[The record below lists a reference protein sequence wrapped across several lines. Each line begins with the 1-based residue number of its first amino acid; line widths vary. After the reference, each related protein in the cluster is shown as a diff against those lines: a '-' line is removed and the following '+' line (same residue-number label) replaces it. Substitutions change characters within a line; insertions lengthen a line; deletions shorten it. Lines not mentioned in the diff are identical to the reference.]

1 MGDRIKQIRKQFS
14 LTQVEFGKKIGLKGN
29 TITCYEKGLR
39 IPSDSVIL
47 SICREFN
54 VNRQWLETGEGEMFS
69 NASDGEMENILR
81 ATQDSPAMRSLM
93 LTWFQLND
101 ANKRALEAI
110 VENYVAEYKRQKADS
125 SNVDHKE

>member
-1 MGDRIKQIRKQFS
+1 MGVSQS
-14 LTQVEFGKKIGLKGN
+14 AFG
-29 TITCYEKGLR
+29 EKLGVSRSVINNLER
-39 IPSDSVIL
+39 GVTVPSDIFL
-47 SICREFN
+47 NHLCEIYR

-69 NASDGEMENILR
+69 NASDGEMEKILR

-101 ANKRALEAI
+101 VNKRALETI

-125 SNVDHKE
+125 SKIDHRG